1 MCTVVGERPA
11 EEWKRGGSHK
21 GDAGEGALGR
31 QKHTLLASIGVT
43 ASGAYRVP
51 SVPRTACLSFDQS
64 LGAIAKIRTDLL

>member
-1 MCTVVGERPA
+1 VVGKRPA

-31 QKHTLLASIGVT
+31 QKRILLAGIGVT
-43 ASGAYRVP
+43 ASGAHRVL

-64 LGAIAKIRTDLL
+64 LGAISKTRTDLL